1 MSPVC
6 ASVNVIPA
14 ARSRI
19 NCARAR
25 SGETGY
31 HSARVSEKKKFSSWE
46 TAFII
51 LIYGLDPPGPPPPPL
66 PRVTP
71 FSQGK

>member
-6 ASVNVIPA
+6 ASVNVILA

-19 NCARAR
+19 DCARGR

-31 HSARVSEKKKFSSWE
+31 HPARVAQEKKFSSWE

-51 LIYGLDPPGPPPPPL
+51 LIYGLDPPPPPPPL
-66 PRVTP
+66 RVTP